1 MNRNEIV
8 CQYKWLRVLRV
19 FLIIF
24 SGILMFLL
32 TCLVYVTIVFG
43 VIFLNEKLGLDDS
56 YCFFVLWLIM
66 FVPLFIFL
74 VKGEKFMNNTF
85 WSILNKPSNILF
97 RHYEKKWGMTEPQIK
112 NYIAKR
118 EALGKRMD
126 IYVFPYIRRFCNLNE
141 EGRKEQE
148 IFLSGYLSEDEINIV
163 YRQIYSDSLMP
174 ELNKYWRK
182 RPLSEKKSLLDLL
195 FKLAIVQD
203 GIRNDEWNLL
213 MSIMMQWG
221 FNKNYIEFY
230 KDRYSPLRTE
240 FDESEYRRSVST
252 EDHSVSYL
260 KPYFEILG
268 LDENATDEEIKR
280 AYHNLALQHHP
291 DLPRNAARI
300 EECETLMA
308 KLNEAYEKIRK

>member
-1 MNRNEIV
+1 
-8 CQYKWLRVLRV
+8 
-19 FLIIF
+19 
-24 SGILMFLL
+24 
-32 TCLVYVTIVFG
+32 
-43 VIFLNEKLGLDDS
+43 
-56 YCFFVLWLIM
+56 
-66 FVPLFIFL
+66 
-74 VKGEKFMNNTF
+74 
-85 WSILNKPSNILF
+85 
-97 RHYEKKWGMTEPQIK
+97 
-112 NYIAKR
+112 
-118 EALGKRMD
+118 MD
-126 IYVFPYIRRFCNLNE
+126 IYVFPYIRQLCDLNE

-148 IFLSGYLSEDEINIV
+148 TFLSGFLSEDEINFV
-163 YRQIYSDSLMP
+163 YQQIYSDSLMP

-240 FDESEYRRSVST
+240 FDDYEYKRSAST
-252 EDHSVSYL
+252 EEHSISTL
-260 KPYFEILG
+260 RPYFEILG

-280 AYHNLALQHHP
+280 AYHNLALLHHP
-291 DLPRNAARI
+291 DLPRNATRI

-308 KLNEAYEKIRK
+308 KLNEANEKIRK

>member
-1 MNRNEIV
+1 M
-8 CQYKWLRVLRV
+8 
-19 FLIIF
+19 
-24 SGILMFLL
+24 
-32 TCLVYVTIVFG
+32 
-43 VIFLNEKLGLDDS
+43 
-56 YCFFVLWLIM
+56 
-66 FVPLFIFL
+66 
-74 VKGEKFMNNTF
+74 
-85 WSILNKPSNILF
+85 
-97 RHYEKKWGMTEPQIK
+97 
-112 NYIAKR
+112 
-118 EALGKRMD
+118 
-126 IYVFPYIRRFCNLNE
+126 
-141 EGRKEQE
+141 
-148 IFLSGYLSEDEINIV
+148 SGYLSEDEIIFV

-182 RPLSEKKSLLDLL
+182 RPLSEKKPLLDLL

-240 FDESEYRRSVST
+240 FDEFEYRRSVST

>member
-8 CQYKWLRVLRV
+8 RQYKWMRILRV
-19 FLIIF
+19 FLIMF
-24 SGILMFLL
+24 SGILMLLL
-32 TCLVYVTIVFG
+32 TCLVYAIIVFG
-43 VIFLNEKLGLDDS
+43 VIFLNEKLGLN
-56 YCFFVLWLIM
+56 YRFCIFVLWLIM
-66 FVPLFIFL
+66 FFPLFISL
-74 VKGEKFMNNTF
+74 TKRENIM
-85 WSILNKPSNILF
+85 NKPFWPIVNKLSNILF

-118 EALGKRMD
+118 EELGKRMD

-148 IFLSGYLSEDEINIV
+148 SFLSGYLSEDEIIFV

-182 RPLSEKKSLLDLL
+182 RPLSEKKPLLDLL

-203 GIRNDEWNLL
+203 GIRNDEWILL

-240 FDESEYRRSVST
+240 FDEFEYRRSVST

-268 LDENATDEEIKR
+268 LDENATDKEIKR